1 MITYVGIDNGVSGS
15 IGIISVDYQKGTVDV
30 QFLLTPVKQELSY
43 QKSKTKMLTRVDYKE
58 CKKLFQDIK
67 DKSDRI
73 ILALERPMLNPQRYQ
88 ASLSARASLEAM
100 LILFEELDIPYSF
113 LDSKEWQKAILPAG
127 IKGSD
132 EQKKAS
138 MGVGCRLFP
147 EFKEVIQKHKDAD
160 GLLIAEFLH
169 KKGL

>member
-1 MITYVGIDNGVSGS
+1 MITYIGIDNGVSGS

-113 LDSKEWQKAILPAG
+113 LDSKE
-127 IKGSD
+127 
-132 EQKKAS
+132 
-138 MGVGCRLFP
+138 
-147 EFKEVIQKHKDAD
+147 
-160 GLLIAEFLH
+160 
-169 KKGL
+169 